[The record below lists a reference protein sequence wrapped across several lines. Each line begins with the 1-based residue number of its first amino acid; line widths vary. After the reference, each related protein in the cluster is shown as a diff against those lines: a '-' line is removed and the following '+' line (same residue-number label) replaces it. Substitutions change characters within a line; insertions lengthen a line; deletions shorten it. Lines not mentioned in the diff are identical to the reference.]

1 MKSFVLM
8 VTFLTR
14 IPLKINFEINDDDF
28 TKGIWYMPVIGL
40 LIGIILYGLYF
51 IASQFFSPIV
61 TSAIIII
68 IYIFITGGL
77 HLDGLADTSDAVFS
91 YRSRERMLE
100 IMKDSHIGTFGVVAI
115 VLYLLG
121 MAAILTDRVPEA
133 CLFFPL
139 IGRSASLLSCASN
152 SYARTSGM
160 GKSIIDGT
168 KPKHVIFSII
178 LTVISAAALYFISKN
193 ATASIIVIIAFATSM
208 ISMFAITRSISRK
221 LGGITGDVIGFVIE
235 TSSLIY
241 VAIYYVSM
249 VVAGLI

>member
-14 IPLKINFEINDDDF
+14 IPLKMNFEISDDDF

-51 IASQFFSPIV
+51 IASQYFSPIV

-121 MAAILTDRVPEA
+121 MAAFLTEVPET

-168 KPKHVIFSII
+168 KPKHVIFAMI
-178 LTVISAAALYFISKN
+178 LTVISAAALYFISAN
-193 ATASIIVIIAFATSM
+193 AAASIIVIIAFAVSM
-208 ISMFAITRSISRK
+208 LSVFFISRSISRK

-241 VAIYYVSM
+241 VAIYYVST